1 MKHIMAILLALLA
14 ATGVSAKKQPDWI
27 KSKPSDTGFY
37 TGIGSAPVSAP
48 DHDRQAKENALSDLM
63 SEIKITIENQ
73 SLLSRIDENGKY
85 SERYTNDIRSKSK
98 AWLEGYEL
106 VDTYND
112 GEQYW
117 MYYRLDR
124 EKYARLRETRSKEAS
139 ETALDLWLK
148 ANKSLKNGEFINAA
162 SLYAQGIRTL
172 EPFGDMRLEVVAD
185 GTTMNIASELTYS
198 LQSMFSQFS
207 MTLTP
212 PKMTVTPFNAEASEI
227 LVRIKSG
234 SDNLQGIALSAT
246 IDAGSA
252 KINVKAPTDRSGHT
266 RISVSDVSAKPSQRH
281 ITITPL
287 LDFDGIFNTPALE
300 TLAAPLIKMIRP
312 GKVSVEIKD
321 SGLKACYTISDSESA
336 NIGRQIATFIN
347 KSYFDI
353 VESDTA
359 ADLRFDITTSFSQG
373 NIVSGPMYDMREY
386 FSTVTVTV
394 TDLNS
399 QSVVA
404 TAHIDD
410 MRSVAPAKT
419 SVKKARNDANRQVL
433 KKIQKELDSQLLA
446 AKFQRK
452 AIERQNGTVTNDA
465 FFYSDLD
472 ED

>member
-27 KSKPSDTGFY
+27 KSKPADTGFY

-117 MYYRLDR
+117 VYYRLER

-227 LVRIKSG
+227 LV
-234 SDNLQGIALSAT
+234 NLQGIALSAT

-300 TLAAPLIKMIRP
+300 TLATPLIKMIRP

-359 ADLRFDITTSFSQG
+359 ADLRFDITTSFRQG

-433 KKIQKELDSQLLA
+433 KKFRKNLTHSFWPQNFNARQSNGRTVLSQMTH
-446 AKFQRK
+446 FSTQIRMRTDNP
-452 AIERQNGTVTNDA
+452 ET
-465 FFYSDLD
+465 
-472 ED
+472 